1 MGGRSI
7 RYGTNF
13 VQQVQGPVGSFLTT
27 PPKRSPSDEKGGRRG
42 HFKSEIHMRRQTV
55 VRDALLLSF
64 SILVAIIPLQA
75 QDKMATVPVLM
86 TVTVRLLDKDKRMPD
101 VSREDV
107 IVRQGK
113 DRLKVTGWRS
123 ARQGLAGLDLFIL
136 IDDTS
141 DPSLG
146 SQLDDLK
153 AFINAQPPTTS
164 VGVGYM
170 RNATV
175 QIVQNFTTD
184 HSQAAKALRLPVASS
199 GAYGSPYLSVIN
211 LMKRWP
217 GHPNRREVI
226 MVTDGIDRARGGPR
240 YRGLSFIVPDV
251 DSASRVAQR
260 TGTIIHTIFTRGV
273 GRLGSNF
280 WEITNGQNAIAKLSE
295 ETGGWS
301 FYLGTENAV
310 SFKPYLDD
318 LQSILNNQYLLDF
331 RALPG
336 KKAGLQR
343 IRLSTEVA
351 GVELDS
357 ADSVWVPS
365 SGQ

>member
-1 MGGRSI
+1 MRA
-7 RYGTNF
+7 
-13 VQQVQGPVGSFLTT
+13 QSF
-27 PPKRSPSDEKGGRRG
+27 
-42 HFKSEIHMRRQTV
+42 
-55 VRDALLLSF
+55 VRDALVAF
-64 SILVAIIPLQA
+64 SAIFVAIFPLQA
-75 QDKMATVPVLM
+75 QEKATTVPVRM
-86 TVTVRLLDKDKRMPD
+86 TVTVRLLDKNKRMPD

-113 DRLKVTGWRS
+113 DRLKVTGWTP
-123 ARQGLAGLDLFIL
+123 AHEGHAGLDLFIL
-136 IDDTS
+136 IDDSS

-146 SQLDDLK
+146 SQLDDLR
-153 AFINAQPPTTS
+153 AFVNAQPQTTS

-175 QIVQNFTTD
+175 QIVQNFTTE

-199 GAYGSPYLSVIN
+199 GAYGSPYLSVID

-240 YRGLSFIVPDV
+240 YRGLSFITPDV

-280 WEITNGQNAIAKLSE
+280 WEITNGQNGIAKLSD

-301 FYLGTENAV
+301 FYLGTQNPV

-318 LQSILNNQYLLDF
+318 LQSILENQYLLDF
-331 RALPG
+331 QALPG
-336 KKAGLQR
+336 KKAGLQYV
-343 IRLSTEVA
+343 RLSTEVA

-365 SGQ
+365 AGQ